1 MARIST
7 RITRLEQSRP
17 TLGMKAQP
25 STSLLAELLSAL
37 TDDTG
42 AHDLKQIFAR
52 HEATQ

>member
-1 MARIST
+1 MAGIRP

-17 TLGMKAQP
+17 ARRVHVQP
-25 STSLLAELLSAL
+25 CPALVAELLSAL

-42 AHDLKQIFAR
+42 PHDLKQIFAR

>member
-17 TLGMKAQP
+17 TRGIKGQP
-25 STSLLAELLSAL
+25 SPALLAELLSAL

-42 AHDLKQIFAR
+42 APDQKQIFAR